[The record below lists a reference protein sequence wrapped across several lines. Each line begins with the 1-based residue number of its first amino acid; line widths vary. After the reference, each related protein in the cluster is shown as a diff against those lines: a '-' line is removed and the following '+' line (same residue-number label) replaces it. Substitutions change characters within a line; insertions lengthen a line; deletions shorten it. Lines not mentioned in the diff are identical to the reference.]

1 MVRTGQLNEE
11 LALRGCPPTQRVGGL
26 SAIHSPAPLQLAS
39 AFTLIELL
47 LVMAVLTM
55 MVALSAP
62 TLSHFF
68 RGRALDSEARRL
80 VALTHIA
87 QSRAAS
93 EGLPM
98 DVWVDANNNTIGIE
112 AEPSYEPNDPKADQW
127 TIDSGLQIEV
137 TAGTPAL
144 KNITVNPNQPV
155 STASVRRE
163 IHAHPNLP
171 AIRFMPDG
179 SISETSPQKL
189 RLVDREGVSK
199 WVALS
204 ADRSYYEIRNTEQ

>member
-1 MVRTGQLNEE
+1 M
-11 LALRGCPPTQRVGGL
+11 AL
-26 SAIHSPAPLQLAS
+26 
-39 AFTLIELL
+39 AFTLIELM

-62 TLSHFF
+62 TLSNFF

-80 VALTHIA
+80 VALTHVA

-98 DVWVDANNNTIGIE
+98 DVWVDAINNLIGIE
-112 AEPSYEPNDPKADQW
+112 AEPSYEPTDPKADQW
-127 TIDSGLQIEV
+127 PIDPGLQIEV
-137 TAGTPAL
+137 ITGSPSA
-144 KNITVNPNQPV
+144 KNTSYNPNQPV
-155 STASVRRE
+155 STASVPRAF
-163 IHAHPNLP
+163 HAHPNLP

-189 RLVDREGVSK
+189 RLVNRDGVSL

-204 ADRSYYEIRNTEQ
+204 ADRSYYEIRNTER

>member
-1 MVRTGQLNEE
+1 M
-11 LALRGCPPTQRVGGL
+11 
-26 SAIHSPAPLQLAS
+26 
-39 AFTLIELL
+39 
-47 LVMAVLTM
+47 LVMAILTM
-55 MVALSAP
+55 MVSLSAP

-98 DVWVDANNNTIGIE
+98 DVWVDAYNHAIGIE
-112 AEPSYEPNDPKADQW
+112 AEPSYEDTDPKADQW
-127 TIDSGLQIEV
+127 AIDSSLQIEV
-137 TAGTPAL
+137 IAGSPVQRNATY
-144 KNITVNPNQPV
+144 NPNQPL
-155 STASVRRE
+155 STASVPRV

-179 SISETSPQKL
+179 SISQTSPQKV
-189 RLVDREGVSK
+189 RLVDREGVSL
-199 WVALS
+199 WVVLS
-204 ADRSYYEIRNTEQ
+204 ADRSYYGIRNTER